1 MSKCTIYKS
10 VGSAINSICWY
21 NGYGAEILNLA
32 EEIKKSAKTDESF
45 HWKHK
50 WDSEEHVMWM
60 LIVGRFGDWGTSI
73 NSGWICGKEN
83 KMKAYEWIMSIF
95 KDDIERDK
103 LYFKNKKGIWEVNYL

>member
-1 MSKCTIYKS
+1 
-10 VGSAINSICWY
+10 
-21 NGYGAEILNLA
+21 
-32 EEIKKSAKTDESF
+32 
-45 HWKHK
+45 
-50 WDSEEHVMWM
+50 MWM